1 MLKTAAIASTLLFAA
16 LTAGGCA
23 TQADSGDDGVEPAC
37 VDGGKCD
44 GADSEGFEVFRG
56 ADGWY
61 FHVVSGNGRIV
72 LRSQRYSSR
81 SAATNGVE
89 SVRTNG
95 VDADNYKILDAVDGS
110 FYVNLYAQ
118 NHQVIATS
126 ETYTRKF
133 NAQRGRDAAVNIVA
147 EAQHVRAAAQ
157 GAKFQ
162 TFKGSDNQTYFHLR
176 AANGEVMLASEGY
189 VNPSSAVSATE
200 SVRTN
205 GKLAERY
212 QLLQAADGQWY
223 FRLRATN
230 NEIIGHGETYA
241 SKSNAQRAITSLIAL
256 LSSELVADPKAA
268 PAAPTRSITSKPELQ
283 LALAGLADT
292 ATSGEQ
298 LVYMGWAEQA
308 TRASGSSCQQVSAA
322 QALDAYAGLAQQVI
336 DAGRT
341 QSPTLTPALLTQ
353 SRAQLA
359 EILGSDSYTL
369 CTHED
374 AGESYIASQ
383 TFILSNVQNGPQLV
397 LELGYEP

>member
-1 MLKTAAIASTLLFAA
+1 MLKTAAIASALLFAA
-16 LTAGGCA
+16 ITAGGCA
-23 TQADSGDDGVEPAC
+23 TQAATDDGVEPAC

-44 GADSEGFEVFRG
+44 GADSEGFEVFKG

-61 FHVVSGNGRIV
+61 FHVVSGNGQIV
-72 LRSQRYSSR
+72 LRSQKYSSK
-81 SAATNGVE
+81 SSATNGVE

-95 VDADNYKILDAVDGS
+95 VDADNYKILDAADGS

-118 NHQVIATS
+118 NHQIIATS

-133 NAQRGRDAAVNIVA
+133 NAQRGRDAMVNIVA
-147 EAQHVRAAAQ
+147 DAQHIRAAAQ

-189 VNPSSAVSATE
+189 VNPSSAVDATE
-200 SVRTN
+200 SVREN

-223 FRLRATN
+223 FRLRAAN

-241 SKSNAQRAITSLIAL
+241 SKANAQRAIDSLVAL
-256 LSSELVADPKAA
+256 LKSELVADPKAA
-268 PAAPTRSITSKPELQ
+268 PAAPARSITSKPELQ
-283 LALAGLADT
+283 QALAGLADT
-292 ATSGEQ
+292 ATTGEQ

-308 TRASGSSCQQVSAA
+308 TRANGSTCQQVSAA
-322 QALDAYAGLAQQVI
+322 QALDAYAGLAQQVL

-341 QSPTLTPALLTQ
+341 TSPTLTTDLLAQ

-359 EILGSDSYTL
+359 DVLGSDSYTL

-374 AGESYIASQ
+374 AGESYVASQ